1 MKLGATITSE
11 RGKPVT
17 KTGNDY
23 LKIDITDEKGE
34 MITNIILERHGNLYG
49 FSYHTGQI
57 ASIGV
62 ISKENGNLKHG
73 TCSGKHD
80 TVHAIINCK
89 DCSDTLDTM

>member
-11 RGKPVT
+11 RGKFVT
-17 KTGNDY
+17 KTGNEY
-23 LKIDITDEKGE
+23 LNINLNNEKG
-34 MITNIILERHGNLYG
+34 NIVYRVHYTEKSIVILEDDKCIFQKL
-49 FSYHTGQI
+49 
-57 ASIGV
+57 
-62 ISKENGNLKHG
+62 NGNLKHG